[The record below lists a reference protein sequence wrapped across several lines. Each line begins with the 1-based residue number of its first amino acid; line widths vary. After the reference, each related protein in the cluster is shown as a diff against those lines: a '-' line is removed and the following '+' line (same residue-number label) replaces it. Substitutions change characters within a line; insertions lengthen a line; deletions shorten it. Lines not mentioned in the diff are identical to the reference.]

1 MILDALESVTIVTGS
16 GEIVTA
22 SETNNS
28 DLFWGVRGAGQNFGI
43 VTSATYRIHERTND
57 GMALNGDFVF
67 PASAK
72 DTIFSLVKSLQCSQP
87 NELSMFPSIMFD
99 MQSQSVCHVQITP
112 IFSL

>member
-1 MILDALESVTIVTGS
+1 MTGS

-22 SETNNS
+22 SETDNS
-28 DLFWGVRGAGQNFGI
+28 DLFWGIRGAGQNFGI

-72 DTIFSLVKSLQCSQP
+72 DTIFSLVKSLQYSQP
-87 NELSMFPSIMFD
+87 DELSMFPSIMFD
-99 MQSQSVCHVQITP
+99 MQSQSVCHVQTTP
-112 IFSL
+112 IFRL